1 MPVAYDIPQAANHRY
16 QLNLALALVA
26 ELGFDAALETCR
38 QNGWEG
44 TLNAILTG
52 GCGVPRRPPRPR
64 RHRVDFEL
72 GDSG

>member
-1 MPVAYDIPQAANHRY
+1 MPVAYDNLQAANHRH

-26 ELGFDAALETCR
+26 ELGFDAALETCL

-52 GCGVPRRPPRPR
+52 GCDVPTRPPRPR
-64 RHRVDFEL
+64 RHRLDFEL
-72 GDSG
+72 GESG

>member
-1 MPVAYDIPQAANHRY
+1 MPVAYDNPQAANHRH

-52 GCGVPRRPPRPR
+52 GCGVPTRPPRPR
-64 RHRVDFEL
+64 RQRLDFEL